1 LVENLFFFFLR
12 QRVAKGYPNSLKQ
25 KKAYKKEK
33 WDITQTLSKGCEP
46 VVGHSQHIFNQIL
59 PNNVWC
65 ILPPQKAIRP
75 QT

>member
-1 LVENLFFFFLR
+1 MTKDSILFFFSTKATKIQLNKR
-12 QRVAKGYPNSLKQ
+12 KQ
-25 KKAYKKEK
+25 YKEEK
-33 WDITQTLSKGCEP
+33 WDITQTFSKGCEP
-46 VVGHSQHIFNQIL
+46 IVGHSQHIFNQFL